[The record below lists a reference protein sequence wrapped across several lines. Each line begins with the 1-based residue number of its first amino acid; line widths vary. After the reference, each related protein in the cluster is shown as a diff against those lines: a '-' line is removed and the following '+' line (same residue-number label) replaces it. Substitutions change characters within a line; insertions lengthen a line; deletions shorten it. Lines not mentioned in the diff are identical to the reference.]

1 MLMNELLGEFLG
13 TAMLILL
20 GNGVVAGVVLNKT
33 KNNNAGWIV
42 ITFGWALAVAMSVF
56 TFGKL
61 TPGAH
66 FNPAVTIAMAV
77 AGTTPWSSV
86 VPYILAQFLGA
97 FLGQLI
103 VWQFYKPHYDATE
116 DTGAVL
122 ATFSTAPAIRDTA
135 SNYIGEIVGTFVL
148 IFAIMSF
155 GLHELAPGFGPMI
168 VGGLIL
174 SIGLSLGGTTGYALN
189 PARDLGPRIIH
200 HILPLK
206 HKGDSDWG
214 YALVPVL
221 GPVIGGVLAAILHG
235 LIF

>member
-1 MLMNELLGEFLG
+1 MNELIGEFLG
-13 TAMLILL
+13 TAMLVLL

-42 ITFGWALAVAMSVF
+42 ITIGWAMAVTMSVF

-77 AGTTPWSSV
+77 AGNTPWSSV
-86 VPYILAQFLGA
+86 IPYIIAQFLGA

-103 VWQFYKPHYDATE
+103 VWQMYKPHYDATE

-122 ATFSTAPAIRDTA
+122 GTFATGPALYDKA
-135 SNYIGEIVGTFVL
+135 SNYISEIVGTFVL
-148 IFAIMSF
+148 VFTILSF
-155 GLHELAPGFGPMI
+155 GLQELAAGLTPLL
-168 VGGLIL
+168 VGGLVL
-174 SIGLSLGGTTGYALN
+174 AIGLSLGGTTGYAIN
-189 PARDLGPRIIH
+189 PARDLGPRIVH
-200 HILPLK
+200 HFLPLK

-221 GPVIGGVLAAILHG
+221 GPIIGAVLAAVLHG